1 MNIGA
6 EEEKGNALVKETFPL
21 LKNCPEINFIGS
33 VEARDIPAGAA
44 DVIVCEAFVGN
55 VMELVE
61 KIEKTGQNIQV
72 DNLGE
77 SDFVVT
83 YRARKKKSLVW
94 EWMKTA
100 MVSAVAFFG
109 AAFAI
114 MTFNNDANVTDVF
127 AKLYEMII
135 GTRADGPTILE
146 ASYSVGLALG
156 ILLFFNHFASWK
168 ITVDPTP
175 IEVEMRLYEE
185 NLNKTLIKNG
195 GRKESGVDVS

>member
-1 MNIGA
+1 MKITSFSG
-6 EEEKGNALVKETFPL
+6 KGKEA
-21 LKNCPEINFIGS
+21 
-33 VEARDIPAGAA
+33 V
-44 DVIVCEAFVGN
+44 FVGN

-83 YRARKKKSLVW
+83 YRAGKKKSLVW

-100 MVSAVAFFG
+100 CVRSGVFRG
-109 AAFAI
+109 GVCHHDI
-114 MTFNNDANVTDVF
+114 QQRRNVTDVF

-146 ASYSVGLALG
+146 R
-156 ILLFFNHFASWK
+156 
-168 ITVDPTP
+168 PTP
-175 IEVEMRLYEE
+175 WDWPWGFYCSSTISPPGRSRW
-185 NLNKTLIKNG
+185 TL
-195 GRKESGVDVS
+195 RP